1 MATNRSSVNLIYQ
14 NALLS
19 AFVSCKNGVSQ
30 SFILKTMGANRY
42 FLRKAIVRRIYVGRL
57 GRTFGRIPQKRPC
70 DVLNEQDSNLVKK
83 WWDIA
88 STISP
93 NTKDVKRR

>member
-1 MATNRSSVNLIYQ
+1 
-14 NALLS
+14 
-19 AFVSCKNGVSQ
+19 
-30 SFILKTMGANRY
+30 
-42 FLRKAIVRRIYVGRL
+42 VRRIYVGRL